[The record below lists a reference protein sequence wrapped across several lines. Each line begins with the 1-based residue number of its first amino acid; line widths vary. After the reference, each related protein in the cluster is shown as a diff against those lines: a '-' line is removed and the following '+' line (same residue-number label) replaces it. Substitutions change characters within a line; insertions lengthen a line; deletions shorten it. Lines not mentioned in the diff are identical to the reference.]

1 MTHTSVR
8 LRPPV
13 STGHRWSTT
22 SRWVTAV
29 LALAWTTLL
38 GWSVYQIVLTRMS
51 EADNEWVW
59 PDVAALVILLIV
71 SIGAIGACSASRSAV
86 RKLMAVVLV
95 TALVILG
102 GVIWAA
108 RAPLPELRAVPVPP
122 SGAAPE
128 QIVQSFVA
136 ALDAHDQAT
145 AKALSV
151 PDTPPRGQLDDN
163 VRVKIVHIGPISPT
177 TAYVP
182 GRNGT
187 VSGLDVEVQL
197 AGRTRSGG
205 LPGEGGTWEYVL
217 APVGPQNAWRVVDDG
232 TG

>member
-1 MTHTSVR
+1 M
-8 LRPPV
+8 
-13 STGHRWSTT
+13 
-22 SRWVTAV
+22 
-29 LALAWTTLL
+29 TLL
-38 GWSVYQIVLTRMS
+38 GWSLYEMLLTRMS
-51 EADNEWVW
+51 EADNWWVW
-59 PDVAALVILLIV
+59 PTVAALLILLIV
-71 SIGAIGACSASRSAV
+71 SIGAIGPFSANRSGV
-86 RKLMAVVLV
+86 RRLMAAVLV
-95 TALVILG
+95 TTLVILG

-108 RAPLPELRAVPVPP
+108 RAPLPELRAVPLPP

-151 PDTPPRGQLDDN
+151 PGTPPRSQLDDN
-163 VRVKIVHIGPISPT
+163 VRVKVVHIGPISPT

-182 GRNGT
+182 GRNGA
-187 VSGLDVEVQL
+187 VSGLDVQVQL

-205 LPGEGGTWEYVL
+205 LPGEGGAWEYVL
-217 APVGPQNAWRVVDDG
+217 VPVGPQNAWRVVDDG